1 MKQIVKISVLLVL
14 VLAVAGCTTFR
25 LSGVQMVEDM
35 PSMQP
40 LGDFEITVKVNEFL
54 GAPAGA
60 NLFNVTSTAMDDRI
74 YDSVRREIQRR
85 SGDAAINV
93 TVEYK
98 ASFIDILLSG
108 VTFNLWA
115 PATAV
120 VSGTV
125 VSYN

>member
-1 MKQIVKISVLLVL
+1 MKQIIRISVLLVL

-108 VTFNLWA
+108 LTFNLWA
-115 PATAV
+115 PATAI